1 MSPLAAVD
9 LSVHCENTARRPFFH
24 GEISSATRSM
34 ALSALHLEHFKCT
47 GSVDIVLERNYAVK
61 CGSAVRRAQV
71 FDAFGL
77 LRQIAEGRDTSAVPA
92 AWFRMDVPTVIA
104 ADFTSSAGEC
114 YRYSATLRRI
124 DEKRVRVLDE
134 RVVCGDEILL
144 LRTRYSYTLCRQS
157 GRYGVESQAFALGKA
172 SAYLEETDPI
182 YEIIGELRR
191 IWLLRPDSVSMV
203 SCIRQKSFDIR
214 DSTFS
219 NLASCIILQSM
230 NPVVGNTLWEVA
242 TALNPD
248 LKRHAIKLDKRKRP
262 YLVIHRKSDLDDE
275 GTEFANLGNAEKI
288 MLLIAFVCAMNK
300 CISPVCAVWESP
312 FNWLGE
318 REQTIAMG
326 LFRQFF
332 ASRGELFLLV

>member
-1 MSPLAAVD
+1 MSPVAV
-9 LSVHCENTARRPFFH
+9 LKEKPFCGKVATFPAFH
-24 GEISSATRSM
+24 GENAPIPHRVDVT
-34 ALSALHLEHFKCT
+34 ALHLEHFKCT
-47 GSVDIVLERNYAVK
+47 GVLDVALTRQFAVEFV
-61 CGSAVRRAQV
+61 SPIRRAQI
-71 FDAFGL
+71 FDAFAL
-77 LRQIAEGRDTSAVPA
+77 LRQIAEGRGTSAVPA

-104 ADFTSSAGEC
+104 ADFASSAGEC
-114 YRYSATLRRI
+114 YRYSVTLRRI

-134 RVVCGDEILL
+134 RVVCGEEILL

-191 IWLLRPDSVSMV
+191 IWLLRPDSASMV
-203 SCIRQKSFDIR
+203 SRICQKSLDIR

-288 MLLIAFVCAMNK
+288 MLLIAFICAMNK
-300 CISPVCAVWESP
+300 CISPVCAVWDSP